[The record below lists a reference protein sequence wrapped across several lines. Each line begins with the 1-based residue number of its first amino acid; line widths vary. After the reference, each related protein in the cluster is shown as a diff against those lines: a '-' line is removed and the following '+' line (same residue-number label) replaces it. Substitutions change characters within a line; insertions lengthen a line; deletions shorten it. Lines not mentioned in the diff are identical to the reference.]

1 MRKLSSRFLICLSI
15 FILLSSEATFGQLIY
30 IPSSDPVNDQIAE
43 LQARGYLRQLSQSE
57 RPWLQSDVARA
68 ILADKLSFVDN
79 DKKIAEAIL
88 AYLKPPQMVQPELL
102 SSSLNLGLEVRGLY
116 QKNRDGYF
124 PLRTLFINRDNNH
137 EIGSTYKGGIWLSS
151 ESKWGMDTELL
162 FDSKGTRYPWYYG
175 TPHRGN
181 IVGQFDRAYFTIQ
194 TGRFNFLFGRQR
206 LIWGPSPRG
215 SLLLND
221 TSPPLDMIEYGFT
234 LRPFKLSGFASRL
247 DDYVEPDTVDWRQ
260 VKRRYLSG
268 HRVDFTP
275 GKGLEFGLSE
285 IYLYGGANRLP
296 EIYYNLP
303 LVLYYWEAQNRN
315 LDDNA
320 FWAVDA
326 SWAKK
331 KTGRFYAQW
340 VFDDI
345 QRQHR
350 GPQKWAYQLG
360 IYLAPE
366 KLPDWSG
373 IFEYNHV
380 DTYVFGQRQ
389 RVNAYLN
396 WGWPI
401 GRLDSDQRE
410 YFAGIYIRLNE
421 AIKIG
426 AEFTGRD
433 KGEYDAADIQLNMAQ
448 FGTPFPSYSDT
459 SAVELA
465 RSIDLVASVHEF
477 SRLYGE
483 LSIGYEAIR
492 NFNHERGH
500 SSNQPYITLQVSYGI
515 KTGLPF
521 WKKFL

>member
-1 MRKLSSRFLICLSI
+1 MRKLSSRFLICLSL
-15 FILLSSEATFGQLIY
+15 FILLSSRITFGQLIY
-30 IPSSDPVNDQIAE
+30 IPSSDPINGHIAE

-68 ILADKLSFVDN
+68 ILADKLSFVGY

-88 AYLKPPQMVQPELL
+88 ACLKPSQMVRPELL
-102 SSSLNLGLEVRGLY
+102 SSSLGFGLGVRGLY

-124 PLRTLFINRDNNH
+124 PLRTLFINRDNTH
-137 EIGSTYKGGIWLSS
+137 EIGSTYKGGFWLSS

-175 TPHRGN
+175 TPHTGS
-181 IVGQFDRAYFTIQ
+181 IVGQFDRAYFTVQ
-194 TGRFNFLFGRQR
+194 TGRFDFLFGRQR

-221 TSPPLDMIEYGFT
+221 TSPPLDMIEYVFT
-234 LRPFKLSGFASRL
+234 LRPFRFSGFASRL
-247 DDYVEPDTVDWRQ
+247 DDYIEPSPDTVDWRQ

-268 HRVDFTP
+268 HRIDLTP

-303 LVLYYWEAQNRN
+303 LILYYWEAQNRN

-320 FWAVDA
+320 FWALDV
-326 SWAKK
+326 SWIKK
-331 KTGRFYAQW
+331 KLGRFYAQW

-350 GPQKWAYQLG
+350 GPQKWAIQAG
-360 IYLAPE
+360 MYLVPE
-366 KLPDWSG
+366 KFRNWSG
-373 IFEYNHV
+373 IFEFNYV
-380 DTYVFGQRQ
+380 ETYVFGQRQ

-410 YFAGIYIRLNE
+410 YFAGIYKRLNE

-433 KGEYDAADIQLNMAQ
+433 KGQYNAADIQPNMAP
-448 FGTPFPSYSDT
+448 FGTPFPSGIVEKIKSLALT
-459 SAVELA
+459 S
-465 RSIDLVASVHEF
+465 SIHEF
-477 SRLYGE
+477 NRLDGE
-483 LSIGYEAIR
+483 LSIGYEAIH
-492 NFNHERGH
+492 NFNHESGH
-500 SSNQPYITLQVSYGI
+500 TSNQPYITMQISCGI